1 MDFHQRLEA
10 FGKRG
15 FSAADG
21 TEQIEYLLAL
31 FEALSRMAEEPD
43 DALDGLLHAVEAGEG
58 RIGAHRAVQKNTAK
72 ARVPGRVNH
81 LRLTDRSQ

>member
-1 MDFHQRLEA
+1 
-10 FGKRG
+10 
-15 FSAADG
+15 
-21 TEQIEYLLAL
+21 
-31 FEALSRMAEEPD
+31 MAEEPD